1 MGGSRH
7 RRLCRQLPGERPSVV
22 DPTTRWRADGITPAG
37 GALVQSA
44 LTMLLIRTILQE
56 EILPRLRQRPFDV
69 TRPQQDAPRRAWR
82 FETVETPER
91 EIYLLLQHISG
102 ELIHELATLL
112 KPSGITPEQYHVLRI
127 LQDAGSGGTPLSAVA
142 ERSPVGDPDVTGLLD
157 RLERRGLARR
167 AREAPDRRVVT
178 ARITREGRQLLERLA
193 APVAALHTRQLGPLG
208 ERGLQSLRKLLHQAS
223 TVGPVI

>member
-1 MGGSRH
+1 VK
-7 RRLCRQLPGERPSVV
+7 RP
-22 DPTTRWRADGITPAG
+22 T
-37 GALVQSA
+37 
-44 LTMLLIRTILQE
+44 
-56 EILPRLRQRPFDV
+56 
-69 TRPQQDAPRRAWR
+69 QDTPRRAWR

-102 ELIHELATLL
+102 ELIHELAKLL

-127 LQDAGSGGTPLSAVA
+127 LQDAGNVGTPLSAVA

-157 RLERRGLARR
+157 RLERRHLARR

-178 ARITREGRQLLERLA
+178 ARITKDGRQLLQRLE

-208 ERGLQSLRKLLHQAS
+208 ARGLRSLRKLLQEAAA
-223 TVGPVI
+223 VGPVI